1 MSRVPDRINIDKK
14 DRELYNKLDH
24 EEMLRH
30 KDKGGRRTR
39 KEQFLIA
46 MAIGFR
52 NKIRRPLESKEGWF
66 LIKDLKL
73 EDEALIDSIAVYSTH
88 SVDVLSNREEVF
100 KIVEE
105 YAHAGIR
112 LLVDK
117 IFSISHGSFEKQ
129 FENELNN
136 MYSEMRLS

>member
-1 MSRVPDRINIDKK
+1 MSGVPDRINIDKK
-14 DRELYNKLDH
+14 DRELYNKLDQ
-24 EEMLRH
+24 EEILRH

-66 LIKDLKL
+66 LIKDLKS
-73 EDEALIDSIAVYSTH
+73 EDEALIDSISVYSTH

-100 KIVEE
+100 RIVEE

>member
-52 NKIRRPLESKEGWF
+52 NKIRCPLESKEGWF

-136 MYSEMRLS
+136 IYSEMRLS

>member
-1 MSRVPDRINIDKK
+1 MSGVPDRIYIDKK
-14 DRELYNKLDH
+14 DRELYNKLDQ

-30 KDKGGRRTR
+30 KDKGGRRIR

-52 NKIRRPLESKEGWF
+52 NNVRRPLEVKEIWF
-66 LIKDLKL
+66 LIKDLKS
-73 EDEALIDSIAVYSTH
+73 EDEALMDAIAIYTTH

-117 IFSISHGSFEKQ
+117 IFSISHGSFAKQ
-129 FENELNN
+129 FENELKNI
-136 MYSEMRLS
+136 YSEMRLS